1 MLLVL
6 LQKNYEGQL
15 KKNQQ
20 QDGLEQQQPTRN
32 KTGTQKPIKEKTEP
46 KQPVKDK
53 NSVVIR
59 GMTFYKAEEESYKE
73 DERGRRKNST
83 SDVLLQLICCFYVTW

>member
-1 MLLVL
+1 MFEL

-20 QDGLEQQQPTRN
+20 QDALERQQQPNRN
-32 KTGTQKPIKEKTEP
+32 KTGTQKPIK
-46 KQPVKDK
+46 DK

-59 GMTFYKAEEESYKE
+59 GVTFYKAEEESSKE
-73 DERGRRKNST
+73 DERGRGRNSK
-83 SDVLLQLICCFYVTW
+83 SDLL